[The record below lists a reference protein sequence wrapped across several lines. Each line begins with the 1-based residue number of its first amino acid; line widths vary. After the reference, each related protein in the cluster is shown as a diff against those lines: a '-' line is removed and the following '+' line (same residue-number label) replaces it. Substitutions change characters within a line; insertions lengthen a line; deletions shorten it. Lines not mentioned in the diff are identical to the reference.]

1 MARRATSK
9 GLLLLALAGALGWWP
24 LLPPWLLLVLLLWL
38 PGASALEALRGLGM
52 AGNRVAGDAPELA
65 LLMAGPGRL
74 CLEVAL
80 SLLLLA
86 AGNLPVTLLGLSWEL
101 SPLLLALLLLPV
113 SIGGLLRGRGAWLE
127 LSVGERAAMNR
138 AWLAAGLAVLALLP
152 VVLAHAGAT
161 VDDWW
166 DIARLRS
173 WLSGAGDFAEPFFDS
188 GFVHPRFT
196 WNAWLAVQALV
207 VGVTGG
213 DPVSLQA
220 GPLAVCCCVM
230 VVSGVACLAT
240 ALFGRRVELP
250 LALLL
255 VPVWLY
261 GTEALPFFK
270 RLYQDKFVA
279 GLTLAP
285 ATLALSWIYLR
296 RPSSLAGLLLFAC
309 ALATAC
315 VHGLVYAVTCLGV
328 LALIVA
334 SWSNGG
340 SRVVVA
346 CLPAL
351 VLALGLPL
359 VFPLWQGLS
368 LGPVFEAQGI
378 SMLAPDNPV
387 VAAHARLGRLL
398 WIESVWTVV
407 NPAAVFGPPA
417 LLALPGLWLAWR
429 RKHQPAFAALLALSL
444 LPALL
449 LFVPGLSALAGRVLV
464 PWMLYRVGWLVPV
477 CLLAALLPAQI
488 LRWPG
493 GARARVA
500 GLVALSVMAL
510 SLSAPV
516 AADRLRRDMHA
527 HPWPRVDKPRGTA
540 QQVYRFLAGAR
551 GRSVV
556 MAPLGFSELLP
567 ALSGKPVVA
576 ATERCTLVFSRN
588 AAEAYRR
595 LKDSTEFYLPTTS
608 AGRREQ
614 IALDYQAG
622 YVVVPRRL
630 VAAGSEDPWLRRT
643 SASSYIAIEATAADR
658 GRGEFPR
665 QWTRVLENRDYLVF
679 ATGDAT
685 EEADGRRIAG
695 SGDNLSSWR
704 KFLELDPDPG
714 PDLAEQASL
723 QPGSENTSG
732 GQTVAGLFDERRLL
746 LTANSPSLS
755 SGKTDSLNWGGA
767 VSAWE
772 NSAAWVELS
781 LELPED
787 CVVSGV
793 EIVPLQESDSR
804 QVFELSSE
812 GHSTRRQALDGLPIT
827 LALEPGRRT
836 RVDLQLVGLLGS
848 SPSLSGL
855 RVIGDP
861 ESCRPRRAELS
872 RVEPGTGELLELAW
886 RFPRNA
892 RAGLGLSQHLADE
905 GRTGDAR
912 AVLAAAL
919 ATDPGLASAWVE
931 YGLMLDQQGD
941 FDSAVAAFRRAIEVD
956 SKHAWAQGCLSWAL
970 LRRGNLPG
978 SVYHSARAL
987 SLDEGYADAWTLLGM
1002 ALRSAGA
1009 RSLAE
1014 SSLRRALEKGADRDW
1029 GVLELARLLAAD
1041 GRRAEAVQLLDEFVR
1056 RKPGESKAARL
1067 LRSKLQAGAAV
1078 PE

>member
-1 MARRATSK
+1 VARRATSK

-38 PGASALEALRGLGM
+38 PGASALEGLRGLGM

-86 AGNLPVTLLGLSWEL
+86 AASLPVPLLGLSWQL
-101 SPLLLALLLLPV
+101 SPLLLALSFLPV

-127 LSVGERAAMNR
+127 LGVCERAAMRR

-166 DIARLRS
+166 DLARLRS
-173 WLSGAGDFAEPFFDS
+173 WLSGSGGFAEPFFDS

-207 VGVTGG
+207 AGVTGG
-213 DPVSLQA
+213 DPVALQA

-230 VVSGVACLAT
+230 AVSGVACLAT

-255 VPVWLY
+255 VPVWIY

-296 RPSSLAGLLLFAC
+296 RPSSLAALLLFAC

-315 VHGLVYAVTCLGV
+315 VHGLVYALTCLGV
-328 LALIVA
+328 LALILA
-334 SWSNGG
+334 SWGHGG
-340 SRVVVA
+340 SRAVVA

-368 LGPVFEAQGI
+368 LGPVFKAQGI

-398 WIESVWTVV
+398 WIESGWTVV

-449 LFVPGLSALAGRVLV
+449 LFVPGLSALAGRVFV

-500 GLVALSVMAL
+500 GLVAVSVMAL

-527 HPWPRVDKPRGTA
+527 HPWPRVDKPRGAA
-540 QQVYRFLAGAR
+540 QQVYRFLAGASD
-551 GRSVV
+551 RSVV
-556 MAPLGFSELLP
+556 MAPLRFSELLP

-608 AGRREQ
+608 AGRRGQ
-614 IALDYQAG
+614 IASSYQAG

-643 SASSYIAIEATAADR
+643 SASSYIAMEAAATDD
-658 GRGEFPR
+658 GIGEFPR
-665 QWTRVLENRDYLVF
+665 QWIRVLENRDYLVF
-679 ATGDAT
+679 ATGDTT
-685 EEADGRRIAG
+685 EAVDGRRMAAG
-695 SGDNLSSWR
+695 GGDLSSWR

-714 PDLAEQASL
+714 PDPAAQAGL
-723 QPGSENTSG
+723 QPGSVDTSG
-732 GQTVAGLFDERRLL
+732 GQTVAGLYDERRLL
-746 LTANSPSLS
+746 LNANPPSLS
-755 SGKTDSLNWGGA
+755 RGKTDSINWRGA

-772 NSAAWVELS
+772 ASAAWVELA
-781 LELPED
+781 LQLPED
-787 CVVSGV
+787 CIVSGV
-793 EIVPLQESDSR
+793 EVVPLQDSGSR

-812 GHSTRRQALDGLPIT
+812 GHRTRRRALDGLPIA
-827 LALEPGRRT
+827 LPLEPRRRT
-836 RVDLQLVGLLGS
+836 RVDLQLVGLLGL
-848 SPSLSGL
+848 SPALSDL
-855 RVIGDP
+855 RVTGDP
-861 ESCRPRRAELS
+861 ESCRPRRAELP
-872 RVEPGTGELLELAW
+872 RVEIGTGELLELAW
-886 RFPRNA
+886 TFPLNA
-892 RAGLGLSQHLADE
+892 RAGLGLARHLADE
-905 GRTGDAR
+905 GRPGDAR

-941 FDSAVAAFRRAIEVD
+941 SDGAVVAFRRALEVD
-956 SKHAWAQGCLSWAL
+956 SNHAWAQGCLSWGL
-970 LRRGNLPG
+970 FRRGNLPA

-987 SLDEGYADAWTLLGM
+987 RLDEGYADAWTLLGM

-1014 SSLRRALEKGADRDW
+1014 SSLRRALEEDPGRAW
-1029 GVLELARLLAAD
+1029 GVLELARLLEDD
-1041 GRRAEAVQLLDEFVR
+1041 GRRAEAVHLLDDFVR
-1056 RKPGESKAARL
+1056 REPGESKAARL
-1067 LRSKLQAGAAV
+1067 LRSRLQAGAAV
-1078 PE
+1078 PG

>member
-1 MARRATSK
+1 VARRATSK

-86 AGNLPVTLLGLSWEL
+86 AGNLPVPLLGLSWQL

-127 LSVGERAAMNR
+127 LGDGERAAMRR

-173 WLSGAGDFAEPFFDS
+173 WLSGAGGFAEPFFDS

-207 VGVTGG
+207 AGVTGG
-213 DPVSLQA
+213 DPVALQA

-230 VVSGVACLAT
+230 AVSGVACLAT

-279 GLTLAP
+279 GLALGP

-296 RPSSLAGLLLFAC
+296 RPSSLAALLLFAC

-315 VHGLVYAVTCLGV
+315 VHGLVYALTCFGV

-340 SRVVVA
+340 SRALVA

-368 LGPVFEAQGI
+368 LGPVFKAQGI

-398 WIESVWTVV
+398 WIESGWTVV

-500 GLVALSVMAL
+500 GLVALSVVAL

-527 HPWPRVDKPRGTA
+527 HPWPRVDKPRGAA
-540 QQVYRFLAGAR
+540 QQVYRFLAGAK

-614 IALDYQAG
+614 IALNYQAG

-630 VAAGSEDPWLRRT
+630 VAAGSENPWLRRT
-643 SASSYIAIEATAADR
+643 SASSYIAMKATAADR
-658 GRGEFPR
+658 ALGEFPR

-685 EEADGRRIAG
+685 EEADGRQIAG
-695 SGDNLSSWR
+695 GGEDLSSWR

-714 PDLAEQASL
+714 PDPAEQAGL
-723 QPGSENTSG
+723 QPGSDNTPG

-746 LTANSPSLS
+746 LRANPPSLS
-755 SGKTDSLNWGGA
+755 SGKTDSPNWRGA

-772 NSAAWVELS
+772 YSPAWVELS

-787 CVVSGV
+787 CLVSGV
-793 EIVPLQESDSR
+793 EIVPLQDSDSR

-812 GHSTRRQALDGLPIT
+812 GHSTRRQALDGQPIA
-827 LALEPGRRT
+827 LSLEPRRRT
-836 RVDLQLVGLLGS
+836 RVDLRLAGLLGS
-848 SPSLSGL
+848 SPALSDL
-855 RVIGDP
+855 RVTGDP
-861 ESCRPRRAELS
+861 ESCRPRRAELP

-886 RFPRNA
+886 SFPRNA
-892 RAGLGLSQHLADE
+892 RAGLGLSRRLADE

-912 AVLAAAL
+912 AVLAAAV
-919 ATDPGLASAWVE
+919 AADPGLASAWVE

-941 FDSAVAAFRRAIEVD
+941 FDSAVVAFRRALEGD
-956 SKHAWAQGCLSWAL
+956 SNHAWAHGCLSWAL
-970 LRRGNLPG
+970 FRRGNLPA

-987 SLDEGYADAWTLLGM
+987 RLDEGYADAWTLLGM

-1014 SSLRRALEKGADRDW
+1014 SSLRRAVEEDPARAW
-1029 GVLELARLLAAD
+1029 GVLELARLLEDD

-1056 RKPGESKAARL
+1056 REPGESKAARL
-1067 LRSKLQAGAAV
+1067 LRSRLQAGAAV
-1078 PE
+1078 PG

>member
-1 MARRATSK
+1 M
-9 GLLLLALAGALGWWP
+9 
-24 LLPPWLLLVLLLWL
+24 
-38 PGASALEALRGLGM
+38 
-52 AGNRVAGDAPELA
+52 
-65 LLMAGPGRL
+65 
-74 CLEVAL
+74 
-80 SLLLLA
+80 
-86 AGNLPVTLLGLSWEL
+86 
-101 SPLLLALLLLPV
+101 
-113 SIGGLLRGRGAWLE
+113 
-127 LSVGERAAMNR
+127 
-138 AWLAAGLAVLALLP
+138 
-152 VVLAHAGAT
+152 
-161 VDDWW
+161 
-166 DIARLRS
+166 
-173 WLSGAGDFAEPFFDS
+173 
-188 GFVHPRFT
+188 
-196 WNAWLAVQALV
+196 
-207 VGVTGG
+207 
-213 DPVSLQA
+213 
-220 GPLAVCCCVM
+220 
-230 VVSGVACLAT
+230 
-240 ALFGRRVELP
+240 
-250 LALLL
+250 
-255 VPVWLY
+255 
-261 GTEALPFFK
+261 
-270 RLYQDKFVA
+270 
-279 GLTLAP
+279 
-285 ATLALSWIYLR
+285 
-296 RPSSLAGLLLFAC
+296 
-309 ALATAC
+309 
-315 VHGLVYAVTCLGV
+315 
-328 LALIVA
+328 
-334 SWSNGG
+334 
-340 SRVVVA
+340 
-346 CLPAL
+346 
-351 VLALGLPL
+351 
-359 VFPLWQGLS
+359 
-368 LGPVFEAQGI
+368 
-378 SMLAPDNPV
+378 
-387 VAAHARLGRLL
+387 
-398 WIESVWTVV
+398 
-407 NPAAVFGPPA
+407 
-417 LLALPGLWLAWR
+417 
-429 RKHQPAFAALLALSL
+429 
-444 LPALL
+444 
-449 LFVPGLSALAGRVLV
+449 
-464 PWMLYRVGWLVPV
+464 
-477 CLLAALLPAQI
+477 
-488 LRWPG
+488 
-493 GARARVA
+493 
-500 GLVALSVMAL
+500 
-510 SLSAPV
+510 
-516 AADRLRRDMHA
+516 
-527 HPWPRVDKPRGTA
+527 
-540 QQVYRFLAGAR
+540 
-551 GRSVV
+551 
-556 MAPLGFSELLP
+556 
-567 ALSGKPVVA
+567 
-576 ATERCTLVFSRN
+576 
-588 AAEAYRR
+588 
-595 LKDSTEFYLPTTS
+595 
-608 AGRREQ
+608 
-614 IALDYQAG
+614 
-622 YVVVPRRL
+622 
-630 VAAGSEDPWLRRT
+630 
-643 SASSYIAIEATAADR
+643 
-658 GRGEFPR
+658 
-665 QWTRVLENRDYLVF
+665 
-679 ATGDAT
+679 
-685 EEADGRRIAG
+685 
-695 SGDNLSSWR
+695 
-704 KFLELDPDPG
+704 
-714 PDLAEQASL
+714 
-723 QPGSENTSG
+723 
-732 GQTVAGLFDERRLL
+732 AGLFDERRLL